1 MARSLCK
8 PSLSDASR
16 EVSLQ
21 PLSHDTGSGDDE
33 RRFWDHRPLSEPDTD
48 LRDISWF
55 ILLRFNCHLHGLS
68 KKDLGICISM
78 FHRLGKQRLTCQF
91 PSRLSSQW
99 DSIKHLSEVSNTSHL
114 SRCGIPTL
122 PASRAFLQGL
132 FSKGPYLNTSSSP
145 RLCTMMYMIHHTW
158 FMIPYLAS
166 GKNSSRTC
174 TE

>member
-33 RRFWDHRPLSEPDTD
+33 RRFWDQRPLSEPDTD

-68 KKDLGICISM
+68 KKRSGYMHINV
-78 FHRLGKQRLTCQF
+78 
-91 PSRLSSQW
+91 PSIRKATFNLPIP
-99 DSIKHLSEVSNTSHL
+99 IKIE
-114 SRCGIPTL
+114 
-122 PASRAFLQGL
+122 
-132 FSKGPYLNTSSSP
+132 
-145 RLCTMMYMIHHTW
+145 
-158 FMIPYLAS
+158 
-166 GKNSSRTC
+166 
-174 TE
+174 